1 MPDRIVE
8 HSRLTMRHPKNTE
21 EQAKLER
28 SSAIA
33 LHVLEIDHH
42 MDFDNPEI
50 LSEYSPIYMD
60 CINAEQQFIS
70 HQRPQICL
78 SRQERVHL

>member
-21 EQAKLER
+21 EQTKLER

-33 LHVLEIDHH
+33 LHALETEYHV
-42 MDFDNPEI
+42 DFDNPEI
-50 LSEYSPIYMD
+50 LSEYSPIYVN
-60 CINAEQQFIS
+60 CINTE
-70 HQRPQICL
+70 
-78 SRQERVHL
+78 